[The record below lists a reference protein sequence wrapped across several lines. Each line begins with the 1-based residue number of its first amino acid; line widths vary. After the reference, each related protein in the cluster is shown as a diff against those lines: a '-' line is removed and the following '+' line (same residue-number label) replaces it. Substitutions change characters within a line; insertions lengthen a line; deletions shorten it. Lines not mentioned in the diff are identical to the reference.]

1 MSLLNQVENR
11 NQNSVPVV
19 RMNIQGTDGVGKST
33 FGAGAESPI
42 FIQAE
47 DGLSYID
54 VPRFPLCNTWNEI
67 LDCVESVANEQ
78 HSYKTVVL
86 DTTDR
91 ASSLCQQHACEQN
104 GWKSIETPGF
114 GKGFTAEKE
123 YWQKLL
129 DGFDFCIRKG
139 INVILLSHVQ
149 EKTFNDPEREP
160 YDRWT
165 MRCPKGVNALIKDW
179 VDFNFFA
186 SYETNTVKE
195 GSNKARAVSF
205 GNRALFTKFA
215 AAYDAKSRI
224 ELPDKIDFNWQS
236 FYTHYTQALSAKGAT
251 QTQQVKEAT
260 V

>member
-11 NQNSVPVV
+11 DQISVPVV
-19 RMNIQGTDGVGKST
+19 RMNIQGTDGSGKST
-33 FGAGAESPI
+33 FGAGAEAPI

-47 DGLSYID
+47 DGLSFID

-67 LDCVESVANEQ
+67 LDCVEVIANEE

-86 DTTDR
+86 DTTDK
-91 ASSLCQQHACEQN
+91 ASTLCQQHACAEN

-123 YWQKLL
+123 YWIHLL
-129 DGFDFCIRKG
+129 NGFDACIRKG

-165 MRCPKGVNALIKDW
+165 MRCPKGVNAVIKDW
-179 VDFNFFA
+179 VDFNLFA
-186 SYETNTVKE
+186 SYETST
-195 GSNKARAVSF
+195 RAVSF

-224 ELPDKIDFNWQS
+224 ELPDKIDFNWNS
-236 FYTHYTQALSAKGAT
+236 FYTHYTNALSAKINS
-251 QTQQVKEAT
+251 QQPLAKEAT
-260 V
+260 A

>member
-78 HSYKTVVL
+78 HNYKTVVL

-104 GWKSIETPGF
+104 GW
-114 GKGFTAEKE
+114 
-123 YWQKLL
+123 
-129 DGFDFCIRKG
+129 
-139 INVILLSHVQ
+139 
-149 EKTFNDPEREP
+149 
-160 YDRWT
+160 
-165 MRCPKGVNALIKDW
+165 
-179 VDFNFFA
+179 
-186 SYETNTVKE
+186 
-195 GSNKARAVSF
+195 NK
-205 GNRALFTKFA
+205 
-215 AAYDAKSRI
+215 
-224 ELPDKIDFNWQS
+224 
-236 FYTHYTQALSAKGAT
+236 
-251 QTQQVKEAT
+251 
-260 V
+260 